1 MGLATSLLS
10 RTVVRLKG
18 HGVCEGLAH
27 SRCEVESSFPGL
39 PSFNFVSPASIL
51 ISPETLLG
59 GTQLLPAPAQRF
71 LCPIQ
76 DQ

>member
-27 SRCEVESSFPGL
+27 SRCEVESSFTGL